1 MPSITGF
8 LRELAFWC
16 HNKPIQDV
24 TWWKKENCYNVYGDY
39 AVNLDLNKEFRVVFV
54 CIYIHTKALILGMSL
69 ETKLKTIVFITNT
82 VKL

>member
-1 MPSITGF
+1 M
-8 LRELAFWC
+8 
-16 HNKPIQDV
+16 
-24 TWWKKENCYNVYGDY
+24 
-39 AVNLDLNKEFRVVFV
+39 NLDLNKEFRVVFV